1 MSPFEAT
8 PVTLA
13 AHLDKGVLTLRIDQN
28 VFSSELDASA
38 AVRVVS
44 FEACDFDGQVEG
56 WVGKH
61 IEFEEFDDDGSTRVQ
76 LYSDYAADYVEFRCS
91 SVRDSTAEFTKEDLA
106 TKVAT
111 LARVASDYSESWDRV
126 SRELH
131 DLRHVLGKEIDREI
145 DRDQRKAGF
154 FAKSHAERTKA
165 LESQINFLRQLRSR
179 LDPRS

>member
-1 MSPFEAT
+1 MSPFGAT
-8 PVTLA
+8 PAVLA
-13 AHLDKGVLTLRIDQN
+13 AYIDGGVLTLRIDQN
-28 VFSSELDASA
+28 LFSSELDAGA

-76 LYSDYAADYVEFRCS
+76 LYIDYLADYVEFRCS
-91 SVRDSTAEFTKEDLA
+91 SVRDSTAEYTKEDLA

-111 LARVASDYSESWDRV
+111 LARVASEYSESWDRV
-126 SRELH
+126 SRELR
-131 DLRHVLGKEIDREI
+131 DLRDVLGKEIDREI

-154 FAKSHAERTKA
+154 FARSHAERAKA
-165 LESQINFLRQLRSR
+165 LEAQVNVLRQLRSR